1 MAINGNLA
9 LAWLEEDDP
18 SRGFFRVRPAA
29 VISCVAEAYAHSGEY
44 GEEGFLRVVPDKN
57 EMSTF
62 KLRMRTLGRLCLID
76 LRAHPREND
85 KIRQN
90 KNYALGTDKNPF
102 MIYSDVIRGIPDGL
116 VSELR
121 AKGDHGEPVTARVY
135 LRDGGT
141 VTGPYEQVGDRLE
154 ACEGAAARVDMNAY
168 SVVELDDGRGG
179 RATLMV
185 RRVDDAETLQIS
197 PISDFV
203 PERDGKRQQSAIKPA
218 EHEIQAELH
227 DEPVDEPEKPPRQD
241 ELPMALKRLKEQMGL
256 NPRRGRSL
264 SEVVD
269 EQWRMRR
276 QEELG
281 QCVPPLAGSEPVAS
295 PAERALAAMDAAWEF
310 EGARA
315 PLIQG
320 IIAKDDMVRRLM
332 EVCPPQQGAS
342 PTDARLIELE
352 EERLKLITEIDGL
365 KRHSREMK
373 AEVLRELHRTG
384 EIQAD
389 ELRNSIVLLDEQIEE
404 RKLKISELEQ
414 SLSELKEGAR
424 RALDRPL
431 TERLTELVTQDRL
444 RELLGLKLHAVSAQ
458 AEGGGAEMT
467 APADERAEDSASAEH
482 ADAQTERPSP
492 DVLIDRASLG
502 LRAAGWQFARDD
514 VVHVLLALALDRP
527 LILSGFAGCDDE
539 RFAGALSDALGMER
553 LRGCARLNAEGD
565 CTAVPPEGSVICSI
579 WDYPAGAP
587 VGSAMLDAGFMM
599 RDDSLCCLPKHAD
612 TLPSLDDDDL
622 GVLLEGAHIS
632 KRAAGRLNAL
642 VRRLGEFGARVSHG
656 ALNDCARYV
665 AAASRLMSGGEDQA
679 LDQALASRVLPSL
692 LVSAGDELIQ
702 ALPGMFK
709 GMEKCMKVMRAP
721 LPVY

>member
-18 SRGFFRVRPAA
+18 SRGFFRVRPTA
-29 VISCVAEAYAHSGEY
+29 VISCAAGAYVHGGEY
-44 GEEGFLRVVPDKN
+44 GEEGFLRIVPDKN

-121 AKGDHGEPVTARVY
+121 AQSDSGEPITAKVY
-135 LRDGGT
+135 LREGDA
-141 VTGPYEQVGDRLE
+141 VTGPYRWSGDGLE
-154 ACEGAAARVDMNAY
+154 ACEGAESGVDISAY
-168 SVVELDDGRGG
+168 SILELDDGLGG

-185 RRVDDAETLQIS
+185 RHVDDVEALQLS
-197 PISDFV
+197 PISEFV
-203 PERDGKRQQSAIKPA
+203 PEREGKRQSPPSARPA
-218 EHEIQAELH
+218 DAELH
-227 DEPVDEPEKPPRQD
+227 AEPHDEPGAPPHAEPERASHEG
-241 ELPMALKRLKEQMGL
+241 ELPIALKRLKEQMGL

-320 IIAKDDMVRRLM
+320 IISKDELVRRLL
-332 EVCPPQQGAS
+332 EVCPPQQGAL
-342 PTDARLIELE
+342 PTDVRLIELE

-389 ELRNSIVLLDEQIEE
+389 ELRNSIVLLEEQIEE
-404 RKLKISELEQ
+404 RRLKIGELEQ

-431 TERLTELVTQDRL
+431 TERLTEMVIQDRL
-444 RELLGLKLHAVSAQ
+444 RELLGLELAVN
-458 AEGGGAEMT
+458 
-467 APADERAEDSASAEH
+467 APAEAEDISGAAH
-482 ADAQTERPSP
+482 AGEDDAPEAVLTELSSP
-492 DVLIDRASLG
+492 DELIDRASMG

-514 VVHVLLALALDRP
+514 VVHMLLALALGRP

-553 LRGCARLNAEGD
+553 LRDCVRLNAEGD
-565 CTAVPPEGSVICSI
+565 CAAVPPQGSAVCSI

-587 VGSAMLDAGFMM
+587 VGSALLDAGFVM
-599 RDDSLCCLPKHAD
+599 RDDSLCCLPQRMDALPPLAD
-612 TLPSLDDDDL
+612 ESLSVMVGD
-622 GVLLEGAHIS
+622 AHIS
-632 KRAAGRLNAL
+632 ERAAGRLNAL

-665 AAASRLMSGGEDQA
+665 ASAAKLMSGGEDQA
-679 LDQALASRVLPSL
+679 LDQAFASRVLPSL
-692 LVSAGDELIQ
+692 LVPAADELIQ
-702 ALPGMFK
+702 ALPVIFK
-709 GMEKCMKVMRAP
+709 GMEKCMKIMRAP
-721 LPVY
+721 LPIY